1 MDGIRAFID
10 ALKRDKARRRRL
22 AGVVCVLAMFVAGGV
37 FWRLRIIGLTKTVDP
52 LCGVLEHIHTEAC
65 IAERILICGYPD
77 EEVLPEPLPDAV
89 QLPVLNPELQPEPLY
104 SSCLN
109 MIHQHDA
116 GCYDIENNLICGR
129 ADFVIHTHDS
139 FCFDENGALVCPLN
153 EVFEHIHGEECY
165 TQSDITVCGLAEGEE
180 VVVHIHGDAC
190 YSEDGTLI
198 CELPESEP
206 HLHNELCYGRDLICE
221 IEEISEHIHSEEC
234 FDENGVRIC
243 EKTEILVHQHSD
255 ECRNTAGVDSP
266 LPPFIDIDNP
276 IDITNPID
284 PSIGE
289 LQPVIGVGDAVMQ
302 TGFDFMGISP
312 VFDGINELENVEA
325 GDVPAM
331 PIEENSEPLPEG
343 AESDMPTDTEV
354 EDIATETENG
364 EPLEDLPSENESENG
379 EDDGNLPS
387 ENVID
392 SELETP
398 PETDFFAEA
407 AESAP
412 HVHTDEC
419 YLIVYD
425 CGFEEHTH
433 TISCYADIN
442 ADRDVAEEYR
452 MRAESVELSG
462 EYADDVVSIARSQL
476 GYTESKQNF
485 ILDQNGLRKGYNL
498 YSDWYTG
505 GDGAYTDW
513 NATFAAF
520 CLEKAGIDREELLF
534 NSGVHA
540 WTVDLE
546 KEWLLIRDTENAKF
560 GPGDI
565 VFFDTD
571 SDGRADRVGICIT
584 PSGDEDIFY
593 TIEGDTPVTE
603 QVVSEENSNMTALGF
618 DGTAAFEDFDAE
630 TETVFGEREIL
641 YAEQSYVWDDD
652 KIETHAVAEVMHSYS
667 DGDIVGYVKLS
678 AESEVEMYA
687 DIAGGYKQYEGDYDD
702 LEGNGP
708 YVVVNAS
715 SNKALTFGGA
725 PVLAGVGASFENTT
739 TNYSVSSLN
748 RGAAYTAHQADGTK
762 YKWQIKKTDWNST
775 VYLIYCTIDGKD
787 WYLAQKNSN
796 SNSFVLTGKDENWNN
811 NADGVNPNFKCEN
824 VSEHLRT
831 NDAGNTEKIV
841 SVRLRPFN
849 SSGQYVSISNNG
861 ITLTNTPTDLIIT
874 TGHPYWESW
883 HSDTPQTDTLPEGP
897 YYIMQSDTYNVLAY
911 SENTPSSK
919 RLANYQNY
927 TKWTLIRDTQDWGAQ
942 GIQYVY
948 YLKSGDK
955 YLRLPLD
962 SSNNALAQ
970 EIGTEAYGLAI
981 SAATNGYNVKSYA
994 YARNNLHWN
1003 GSTFVPDDN
1012 GDKNSS
1018 VYTVNFYNAQT
1029 GDLVSPVNGQEGEL
1043 GTIGEYVLVINDNV
1057 VVSIDEPTNA
1067 NVIDVNFDGIDV
1079 DDKLLW
1085 KFPQVV
1091 DSNDPNKFDKL
1102 DYRFENKTGPYLHI
1116 VEDMS
1121 AAIESARM
1129 TSAADGYQA
1138 GASKLRFIP
1147 HQNGFLIMSMNGDG
1161 GDTRYYLVRNADGSG
1176 YSWREFTSIDD
1187 NNKNP
1192 DNLDG
1197 NIKNEIANAGGLFKL
1212 YYQPEIP
1219 EIAVDHIYQISTG
1232 GAPPTIQETPVDI
1245 VLREGEVVRLDALS
1259 YGYQNGNITI
1269 VGADDVVDCSYYR
1282 YEKTSDNNNP
1292 DHSEYILEA
1301 LHTGKVQIQIK
1312 SEDGNATV
1320 YVNVTVVPNNDNDV
1334 GYYAAIKDT
1343 FQGYDYDEESNKSKR
1358 YHHLDVEIEAN
1369 FDINVYRPDGSV
1381 HKIEP
1386 DPGSIRVTKVYATV
1400 YNTASLLEGDA
1411 KATWHES
1418 YLRNTDGANNEQTA
1432 DVAGRH
1438 LAPRG
1443 NYDHLYMSY
1452 VNPIPDDYQSFVYKE
1467 EKDEGGNVIRT
1478 PITINTSSID
1488 WLKDGSGGTN
1498 KMYMTNGAL
1507 DESKVFKDYEFI
1519 DVNTVHYS
1527 NDCFP
1532 DGGDVLSY
1540 TVEYNP
1546 GKTQANGQYEFLT
1559 NGWGWLELYDGDT
1572 AILHCT
1578 VEYDYNGTTYTVEKD
1593 VTRVICDTTNIC
1605 PSGYSDSHPIQGFD
1619 IDVFFDDIDEFESTE
1634 FTKVDQYGDTIS
1646 GAEFAFYRADANYNY
1661 WGEPLIKEETD
1672 EDGVFHFTYN
1682 DVIKSLTDENEITSI
1697 IGDKRPGDAEYN
1709 DAPLTMAQLCKF
1721 LGKNFVMVE
1730 TKIPDGYHKVGD
1742 QINMCF
1748 LGDTDLSSDV
1758 VQSSGNLF
1766 LVCDNTLDSGVYTD
1780 PNAFM
1785 VAPEGGRL
1793 ARADNNGTIQYVNN
1807 DSNNSANGRLFAVV
1821 AKRNGVNSGAA
1832 DYRYMDYDHWDIVYG
1847 NDYEGYFYIGEGHGT
1862 EARKGV
1868 AELLKM
1874 RASGELPEN
1883 EGIYEFTQDQFERNR
1898 YTVSARNLP
1907 GDIKRYVNYI
1917 VENTAT
1923 LSQNDLDNLEYA
1935 VLYYYLPNSAN
1946 VDIKT
1951 ATANQ
1956 IANSLVRVTNISNGN
1971 GENTKFDVNWSSTVK
1986 IPNIENRLFFQKR
1999 DSDGNLLNDAGFALY
2014 HSGDPEERE
2023 RSIVVNALNDDAEY
2037 ANANIF
2043 TDAYYTDRQ
2052 NGKIHY
2058 YLGDITDYYQ
2068 ETGDDKNW
2076 SAVGKAIIV
2085 GADGTP
2091 RKGEF
2096 RLDYSFWS
2104 ANMERGYVTKPNAG
2118 RIQFVYED
2126 GTGAGSISPATKPN
2140 INGVRS
2146 PYVGYTHGGSTENGE
2161 LTDECSVV
2169 AEAGTGH
2176 FGRIS
2181 NGKYILREIKPPSGF
2196 NVNNDAQTLVLVND
2210 SGVFANAGK
2219 PYDSVSVANGA
2230 GYLVATLNSFAS
2242 RGTIDESLRWI
2253 YTAMRVNDKTTFAGF
2268 AGGTGESEVKA
2279 PYKWPYAVP
2288 SGLTYVAPSGFEI
2301 PLNGWAK
2308 YPYLEDGTPV
2318 NDARTNNL
2326 SEALVTYLEYQTEYI
2341 DKDDNPNKDE
2351 ILLESP
2357 KALFD
2362 YETNNHLEEEDFRK
2376 FYGGVDGS
2384 EYLNEALIQAARNK
2398 GKYPALEF
2406 KAGDTIQYTDK
2417 DGNPQHYTFNKDAIL
2432 HGYEARKNFAGDID
2446 TAEGAKTLR
2455 LLTDSG
2461 WSSLSVYQDFQWAQT
2476 YYAKQEDTDKNTSY
2490 RVLTSDAGPRELTH
2504 LYSNSTFVVVVD
2516 NVSLYL
2522 NVIKRGDTNGS
2533 GVIDGNDSYLTGAEF
2548 VLYYEEN
2555 DPDSGKVVRQ
2565 YYTYDEATKAVGVVE
2580 YADGYTENDTLYPKA
2595 YRFTTNE
2602 KGAMQIR
2609 FAREGTYYLEEV
2621 NAPEPYGLID
2631 TLMIEVKLVKP
2642 SDNPNAE
2649 GALATI
2655 TISDPNSG
2663 ETHYTA
2669 QVVTENNEYSQYYIA
2684 GATPAQYAIEIL
2696 DPKNYRLEI
2705 EKIDKNGS
2713 KPLAGAQFRVYKL
2726 LEDETK
2732 LYYDEYTV
2740 KGITTTEDVEKA
2752 QIFTTALNEDGSRA
2766 YIPIHGLANEEV
2778 VYYIEEVNPPNGYS
2792 TLPGVIKVD
2801 FTRRTNDADKLP
2813 TVTLD
2818 GKKSDY
2824 IGLVTAIRSDIDE
2837 DGDGTVDTN
2846 VIVGYKFTVA
2856 NESGFELPETGSS
2869 GELIYTLFGM
2879 TLMILPIVYIY
2890 VRRRRER
2897 RAAK

>member
-52 LCGVLEHIHTEAC
+52 LCGVPEHIHTEDC
-65 IAERILICGYPD
+65 IAERVLICGYPD

-104 SSCLN
+104 SSCLS

-116 GCYDIENNLICGR
+116 DCYDLENNLICGR

-180 VVVHIHGDAC
+180 VVVHTHGDEC
-190 YSEDGTLI
+190 YFEDGTLI

-276 IDITNPID
+276 IDITNPVD

-302 TGFDFMGISP
+302 TGFDFAGISP
-312 VFDGINELENVEA
+312 VSDGINVIEGVEA

-343 AESDMPTDTEV
+343 AESDMPTDLEV

-364 EPLEDLPSENESENG
+364 ELLEDLPSENESENG
-379 EDDGNLPS
+379 EDEGNLPS

-485 ILDQNGLRKGYNL
+485 ILDQNGVRKGYNL

-593 TIEGDTPVTE
+593 TIEGDTPVTG
-603 QVVSEENSNMTALGF
+603 QVVSEENSNMTVLGF

-678 AESEVEMYA
+678 AESEVETYA
-687 DIAGGYKQYEGDYDD
+687 DYSNNYSELYTGDFTDLNEAIDGTVSDFVIVNTTNNQALALEERYELNGKQLESKSDLQLQGTKWYFGDVWGSHFCIYTKDESGQKYYLVVSPSGGEASVSEKRLFLQPANNANDASNSGARNPNFSFEIVDGNSFRIKCAYPDGSAYLKFENNSVILSTDGTQFSLYDDNGNVKQIDNDYISHDGQDNPSNLSNECNNGNGASFYIAPTYNANNPLSMTATGDGKGLQANWLSTEKNKVDTRELANWYLECVVDGSNTFYRLYSDKNGTRYYVSLSDTLPTLHEGNGNAWRSVVLKPDDNNPYHLCHYWWADGFRTLIWENGSLTTRIYNGNIPNNVKFYNTDGTEANPVFAGNNGEKYGPYAIRVGSETNPDWDNAFLAVDEVIAVTSKPFTPGVTEVTPDMIWNFDAITGNGYTNKDYRIKTGDNSYLSLFGGTEGAEISITTNPVSSKFRLHDENGVTAIESLTVTGGQFDPREFIALVDGKFVYKQYGNGYEPRVGTGGYK
-702 LEGNGP
+702 
-708 YVVVNAS
+708 
-715 SNKALTFGGA
+715 
-725 PVLAGVGASFENTT
+725 
-739 TNYSVSSLN
+739 
-748 RGAAYTAHQADGTK
+748 
-762 YKWQIKKTDWNST
+762 
-775 VYLIYCTIDGKD
+775 
-787 WYLAQKNSN
+787 
-796 SNSFVLTGKDENWNN
+796 
-811 NADGVNPNFKCEN
+811 
-824 VSEHLRT
+824 
-831 NDAGNTEKIV
+831 
-841 SVRLRPFN
+841 
-849 SSGQYVSISNNG
+849 
-861 ITLTNTPTDLIIT
+861 
-874 TGHPYWESW
+874 
-883 HSDTPQTDTLPEGP
+883 
-897 YYIMQSDTYNVLAY
+897 
-911 SENTPSSK
+911 
-919 RLANYQNY
+919 
-927 TKWTLIRDTQDWGAQ
+927 
-942 GIQYVY
+942 
-948 YLKSGDK
+948 
-955 YLRLPLD
+955 
-962 SSNNALAQ
+962 
-970 EIGTEAYGLAI
+970 
-981 SAATNGYNVKSYA
+981 
-994 YARNNLHWN
+994 
-1003 GSTFVPDDN
+1003 
-1012 GDKNSS
+1012 
-1018 VYTVNFYNAQT
+1018 
-1029 GDLVSPVNGQEGEL
+1029 
-1043 GTIGEYVLVINDNV
+1043 
-1057 VVSIDEPTNA
+1057 
-1067 NVIDVNFDGIDV
+1067 
-1079 DDKLLW
+1079 
-1085 KFPQVV
+1085 
-1091 DSNDPNKFDKL
+1091 
-1102 DYRFENKTGPYLHI
+1102 
-1116 VEDMS
+1116 
-1121 AAIESARM
+1121 
-1129 TSAADGYQA
+1129 
-1138 GASKLRFIP
+1138 
-1147 HQNGFLIMSMNGDG
+1147 
-1161 GDTRYYLVRNADGSG
+1161 
-1176 YSWREFTSIDD
+1176 
-1187 NNKNP
+1187 
-1192 DNLDG
+1192 
-1197 NIKNEIANAGGLFKL
+1197 L
-1212 YYQPEIP
+1212 YYKPEI
-1219 EIAVDHIYQISTG
+1219 VFDHVYQISTG

-1245 VLREGEVVRLDALS
+1245 VLRVGEVVRLDALS
-1259 YGYQNGNITI
+1259 NGYQNGEITI
-1269 VGADDVVDCSYYR
+1269 VPSEGSGDIVDCSYYR

-1443 NYDHLYMSY
+1443 NYDYLYMSY
-1452 VNPIPDDYQSFVYKE
+1452 VNPIPDDYQSFVYKV
-1467 EKDEGGNVIRT
+1467 EKGEDGNNLTDENGNVIRT

-1546 GKTQANGQYEFLT
+1546 GKVQGNGQYEFLT

-1605 PSGYSDSHPIQGFD
+1605 PSGYSDDHPIQGFD

-1935 VLYYYLPNSAN
+1935 VLYYYLPNNAN
-1946 VDIKT
+1946 VDINT

-2014 HSGDPEERE
+2014 HSGDPEEWE
-2023 RSIVVNALNDDAEY
+2023 RNIVVNALNDDAEY

-2052 NGKIHY
+2052 NGNIHY

-2068 ETGDDKNW
+2068 GTSDDKNW

-2096 RLDYSFWS
+2096 RLDYTFWS

-2253 YTAMRVNDKTTFAGF
+2253 YTAMRVND
-2268 AGGTGESEVKA
+2268 GTKFSDFTKVSDGQTLSAEKA

-2376 FYGGVDGS
+2376 FYGG

-2476 YYAKQEDTDKNTSY
+2476 YYAKQTDTDKNTSY

-2580 YADGYTENDTLYPKA
+2580 YADGYTENDTLYPEA
-2595 YRFTTNE
+2595 YRFTTGEN
-2602 KGAMQIR
+2602 GAMQIR

-2621 NAPEPYGLID
+2621 HAPDPYGLID
-2631 TLMIEVKLVKP
+2631 TLRIDVILSGDQNE
-2642 SDNPNAE
+2642 
-2649 GALATI
+2649 LATI
-2655 TISDPNSG
+2655 TITDPDDHNNV
-2663 ETHYTA
+2663 HYTA
-2669 QVVTENNEYSQYYIA
+2669 QLVTNNNAYKEYYVE

-2713 KPLAGAQFRVYKL
+2713 KPLEGAEFKVYKL
-2726 LEDETK
+2726 EDGK
-2732 LYYDEYTV
+2732 RVYYDEYTV
-2740 KGITTTEDVEKA
+2740 KGITTTEDVDEA
-2752 QIFTTALNEDGSRA
+2752 HIFKTKYNKDRTRA
-2766 YIPIHGLANEEV
+2766 YISIPGLANEEV

-2792 TLPGVIKVD
+2792 NLPGVIKVD

-2818 GKKSDY
+2818 DGKTSDY
-2824 IGLVTAIRSDIDE
+2824 IGEVTAIRSDIDE

-2856 NESGFELPETGSS
+2856 NESGFALPKTGSS

>member
-52 LCGVLEHIHTEAC
+52 LCGVPEHIHTEAC

-104 SSCLN
+104 SSCLS

-116 GCYDIENNLICGR
+116 GCYDLENNLVCGR

-165 TQSDITVCGLAEGEE
+165 TQGDITVCGLAEGEE
-180 VVVHIHGDAC
+180 VVVHTHGDEC
-190 YSEDGTLI
+190 YFEDGTLI

-255 ECRNTAGVDSP
+255 ECGNTAGVDSP
-266 LPPFIDIDNP
+266 LPPFIDFDNP
-276 IDITNPID
+276 IDITNPIN

-302 TGFDFMGISP
+302 TGFDFAGISP
-312 VFDGINELENVEA
+312 VSDGINELEDVQA

-331 PIEENSEPLPEG
+331 PIEENSEPLPES
-343 AESDMPTDTEV
+343 AEPDMPTDPEV

-364 EPLEDLPSENESENG
+364 EPAEDLPSENESENG
-379 EDDGNLPS
+379 EEEGNLPS

-412 HVHTDEC
+412 HIHTDEC
-419 YLIVYD
+419 YLIVYG
-425 CGFEEHTH
+425 CGFKEHTH

-593 TIEGDTPVTE
+593 TIEGDTPVTG

-667 DGDIVGYVKLS
+667 DGDMVGYVKLS

-702 LEGNGP
+702 LAGNGP
-708 YVVVNAS
+708 YVIVNAS

-725 PVLAGVGASFENTT
+725 PVLAGVSGAS
-739 TNYSVSSLN
+739 VSDVP
-748 RGAAYTAHQADGTK
+748 A
-762 YKWQIKKTDWNST
+762 NST
-775 VYLIYCTIDGKD
+775 IWKFEPSGWSEGTSNLYRISTVVNGEKKCLVYDKINRRIALVLEDTI
-787 WYLAQKNSN
+787 
-796 SNSFVLTGKDENWNN
+796 WNN
-811 NADGVNPNFKCEN
+811 NDLLANFRCTEVSGSGVKLKAYGDDSVGYLSTNSDGNFVFSN
-824 VSEHLRT
+824 SESLVT
-831 NDAGNTEKIV
+831 L
-841 SVRLRPFN
+841 SN
-849 SSGQYVSISNNG
+849 SSGDGVSIPNAQSIPADGMIISAGGKNLSAN
-861 ITLTNTPTDLIIT
+861 DLGGSIQGLSAGAT
-874 TGHPYWESW
+874 
-883 HSDTPQTDTLPEGP
+883 
-897 YYIMQSDTYNVLAY
+897 V
-911 SENTPSSK
+911 K

-927 TKWTLIRDTQDWGAQ
+927 TKWTLVGVNDKSTDSVDITT
-942 GIQYVY
+942 Y
-948 YLKSGDK
+948 YLRNGDK
-955 YLRLPLD
+955 YIRLPVEGD
-962 SSNNALAQ
+962 PGVPIAQ
-970 EIGTEAYGLAI
+970 EIGTGAYELI
-981 SAATNGYNVKSYA
+981 INKVPNGYNIKSYNWA
-994 YARNNLHWN
+994 LNYLHWN
-1003 GSTFVPDDN
+1003 G
-1012 GDKNSS
+1012 NSFAPAS
-1018 VYTVNFYNAQT
+1018 DEQSLRDWNYKPNAGINDSAYTVNFYNAQT
-1029 GDLVSPVNGQEGEL
+1029 GDLVDLNVNDGRLGEL
-1043 GTIGEYVLVINDNV
+1043 GEYVLVINDNV

-1067 NVIDVNFDGIDV
+1067 KVIDVNFNGIDV

-1147 HQNGFLIMSMNGDG
+1147 HQNGFLIMSMDSGG
-1161 GDTRYYLVRNADGSG
+1161 GDTRYYLVRNNDGSG
-1176 YSWREFTSIDD
+1176 YSWREFTSIDN

-1212 YYQPEIP
+1212 YYQPEI
-1219 EIAVDHIYQISTG
+1219 VFDHIYQISTG

-1245 VLREGEVVRLDALS
+1245 VLRVGEVVRLDALS
-1259 YGYQNGNITI
+1259 AGYKNGNITI
-1269 VGADDVVDCSYYR
+1269 VPSEGSGDIVDCSYYR

-1443 NYDHLYMSY
+1443 NYDYLYMSY
-1452 VNPIPDDYQSFVYKE
+1452 VNPIPDDYQSFVYKV
-1467 EKDEGGNVIRT
+1467 EKGEDGNNLTDENGNVIRT

-1546 GKTQANGQYEFLT
+1546 GKVQGNGQYEFLT

-1605 PSGYSDSHPIQGFD
+1605 PSGYSDDHPIQGFD

-1935 VLYYYLPNSAN
+1935 VLYYYLPNNAN
-1946 VDIKT
+1946 VDINT
-1951 ATANQ
+1951 ASANQ
-1956 IANSLVRVTNISNGN
+1956 IANSLVRVTNISNGT

-2014 HSGDPEERE
+2014 HSGDPEEWE
-2023 RSIVVNALNDDAEY
+2023 RNIVVNALNDDAEY

-2052 NGKIHY
+2052 NGNIHY

-2068 ETGDDKNW
+2068 GTSDDKNW

-2096 RLDYSFWS
+2096 RLDYTFWS

-2253 YTAMRVNDKTTFAGF
+2253 YTAMRVNDNTTFAGF

-2376 FYGGVDGS
+2376 FYGG

-2533 GVIDGNDSYLTGAEF
+2533 GAIDGNDSYLTGAEF

-2565 YYTYDEATKAVGVVE
+2565 YYTYDPDTKAVGVVK
-2580 YADGYTENDTLYPKA
+2580 YADGYTENNVLYPEA

-2621 NAPEPYGLID
+2621 NAPDPYGLID
-2631 TLMIEVKLVKP
+2631 TLRIDVILSGDQNE
-2642 SDNPNAE
+2642 
-2649 GALATI
+2649 LATI
-2655 TISDPNSG
+2655 TITDPDDHNNV
-2663 ETHYTA
+2663 HYTA
-2669 QVVTENNEYSQYYIA
+2669 QLVTNDNAYKEYYVE

-2713 KPLAGAQFRVYKL
+2713 KPLEGAEFKVYKL
-2726 LEDETK
+2726 EDGK
-2732 LYYDEYTV
+2732 RVYYDEYTV
-2740 KGITTTEDVEKA
+2740 KGITTTEDVDEA
-2752 QIFTTALNEDGSRA
+2752 HIFKTKYNKDRTRA
-2766 YIPIHGLANEEV
+2766 YISIPGLANEEV

-2818 GKKSDY
+2818 DGKTSDY
-2824 IGLVTAIRSDIDE
+2824 IGEVTAIRSDIDE